1 MDIYKEKNPLVS
13 VIMVTY
19 NRADYLKRS
28 IQSYVE
34 QNFKLTELIV
44 VDDGSQ
50 DNTFSI
56 VMDFMKKHDNIRYMR
71 HTNRNISL
79 SKNAGIIAS
88 SGQYITFLDSDD
100 MYKPDHISIRY
111 EFMQQHPEIDMLEGG
126 VTIIGNPY
134 VRDIE
139 NFNQN
144 IHLSKCHIGA
154 TFFGKREVFIK
165 LNGYNKKVEYSE
177 DSVFWKKANQFF
189 KLKKIDHP
197 SYVYYRDTPGSVCN
211 TIH

>member
-1 MDIYKEKNPLVS
+1 
-13 VIMVTY
+13 
-19 NRADYLKRS
+19 
-28 IQSYVE
+28 
-34 QNFKLTELIV
+34 
-44 VDDGSQ
+44 
-50 DNTFSI
+50 
-56 VMDFMKKHDNIRYMR
+56 
-71 HTNRNISL
+71 
-79 SKNAGIIAS
+79 
-88 SGQYITFLDSDD
+88 
-100 MYKPDHISIRY
+100 
-111 EFMQQHPEIDMLEGG
+111 MQQHPEIDMLEGG

-177 DSVFWKKANQFF
+177 DSAFWKKANQFF
-189 KLKKIDHP
+189 NLKKIDHP

>member
-1 MDIYKEKNPLVS
+1 MDIYKEKSIGIRNHGDIQPRRLP
-13 VIMVTY
+13 
-19 NRADYLKRS
+19 KRS

-50 DNTFSI
+50 DNTYSI

-100 MYKPDHISIRY
+100 I
-111 EFMQQHPEIDMLEGG
+111 
-126 VTIIGNPY
+126 
-134 VRDIE
+134 
-139 NFNQN
+139 
-144 IHLSKCHIGA
+144 
-154 TFFGKREVFIK
+154 
-165 LNGYNKKVEYSE
+165 
-177 DSVFWKKANQFF
+177 
-189 KLKKIDHP
+189 
-197 SYVYYRDTPGSVCN
+197 
-211 TIH
+211 